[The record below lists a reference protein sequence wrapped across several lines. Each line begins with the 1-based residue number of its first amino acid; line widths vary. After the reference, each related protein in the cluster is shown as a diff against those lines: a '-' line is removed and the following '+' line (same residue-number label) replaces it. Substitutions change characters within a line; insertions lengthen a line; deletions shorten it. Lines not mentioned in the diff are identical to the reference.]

1 MDYYND
7 TIIPY
12 NTYQE
17 RIALACCLLLIA
29 IVGIIGN
36 SMVIIAVIL
45 SKTLQT
51 KTNVFVVNL
60 SISDLIVCCFLPW
73 SAVAL
78 LSDDKWLIPGAEWVC
93 QITGMTIFMSIGVSM
108 WNLVFIAV
116 NRLVLITKPLS
127 TYQKIYSS
135 WTLSIM
141 LVISWII
148 PVALVGMPT
157 FIGFGGFSF
166 DRVTHSCS
174 DEIKNTAQA
183 AKYDI
188 YQSITTAVMLT
199 IISVSYV
206 IIYRHVKRHFK
217 KTRYLHAR
225 RSTTSDIQLSTHAV
239 SSSEDTSSNSAVRD
253 RPLITTTDEKKARE
267 MIDITKNLFI
277 VVCALL
283 VFIMPFFLTEVL
295 PLPDV
300 LKVYGHI
307 FSTANSAINP
317 LIYGWRHPHFKRVL
331 RLMLKCQYSKI
342 PRPSKF
348 LIKLRQ

>member
-7 TIIPY
+7 TVIPY

-17 RIALACCLLLIA
+17 RIALACFLVLIA

-60 SISDLIVCCFLPW
+60 SISDLVVCCWLPW

-93 QITGMTIFMSIGVSM
+93 QITGMTIFISIGVSM

-135 WTLSIM
+135 WTLAIM
-141 LVISWII
+141 LVISWTAPI
-148 PVALVGMPT
+148 ALVGMPT
-157 FIGFGGFSF
+157 FIGFGQFSF
-166 DRVTHSCS
+166 DSVTHTCV
-174 DEIKNTAQA
+174 DEINTAQA
-183 AKYDI
+183 ANYDI
-188 YQSITTAVMLT
+188 YQSITTAVILT
-199 IISVSYV
+199 TISVSY
-206 IIYRHVKRHFK
+206 IMIYRHVKRHFK

-225 RSTTSDIQLSTHAV
+225 RSTTSDIQLSTYTV
-239 SSSEDTSSNSAVRD
+239 SSNEATSSTSGARD
-253 RPLITTTDEKKARE
+253 RS
-267 MIDITKNLFI
+267 
-277 VVCALL
+277 
-283 VFIMPFFLTEVL
+283 
-295 PLPDV
+295 
-300 LKVYGHI
+300 H
-307 FSTANSAINP
+307 NP
-317 LIYGWRHPHFKRVL
+317 K
-331 RLMLKCQYSKI
+331 
-342 PRPSKF
+342 
-348 LIKLRQ
+348 